1 MLSKYFL
8 YGFIIQVM
16 VFNFVLAS
24 TANGQYKSI
33 DEVEVRIDKK
43 SITVDQLFKSIERQ
57 TPFNFLYDHRDLNSS
72 AVILLQ
78 EQKGSVESFLKQVS
92 YQSNL
97 RFRQVNHGIDVKEN
111 PQLPYV
117 TIAEQ
122 GQFVDVEGTIV
133 DRTGAPI
140 PGVTVIVQGT
150 TQGTVSDVDGKFSI
164 DVQPGGVL
172 VFSFIGYE
180 QLTIQV
186 GNQTQLNITLLESMS
201 ALEEVVVVGY
211 GTTKKSDLTGSV
223 SSVKAEELTAFPV
236 ANAVQALQGRAAG
249 VSVQAN
255 NGDPGG
261 ALKVRIRGGNSINAS
276 SDPLYVVDGFI
287 GGTLPPPE
295 DIQSIEVLKDASAT
309 AIYGSRGANGV
320 IMVTTKKGTAGK
332 ARVELNMSYSSQNE
346 INRLELLN
354 ADQFLD
360 YTREVIPDY
369 VDHGADTD
377 WQDQIFRNAGVQNYQ
392 VAVSGGSEKV
402 NYYVSGSYF
411 DQEGVIIGS
420 DFNRYA
426 ITSNLNFN
434 ASDKITV
441 GLNLL
446 ARRTGRN
453 GVVTQDVSAGAGGAG
468 VVGSS
473 LRFMP
478 DLPVTNEDGSFT
490 LASIGDPIDNPY
502 AVATQREEETI
513 ADLMQ
518 GNLFINF
525 DIAKALTFKTTLGV
539 KTDNFRTGI
548 FVPTTLYAG
557 RNVNGDATINSGK
570 YTDIINENYLTYTW
584 EIDPKNTLTALGG
597 YSVQKSTNNSWSAG
611 SQSFITNS
619 VSFWNLGGGAV
630 PKIPSS
636 EFSETQIA
644 SVFGRLNYS
653 HNSKYLLTFNA
664 RYDGSSNFSK
674 NNKWAF
680 FPSGAFAWNM
690 KDEGFMQDMDLISDL
705 KWRVSYGVTGNQ
717 AISPYQTLARFSTS
731 YTVIDGVPVNA
742 VRPTSVA
749 NDDLTWETTN
759 QFDLG
764 VDVSLFENRL
774 NLTVDYYSSITSDL
788 LFSVPLPSYSGYS
801 SQLQNLGKVENKGL
815 ELTLNTVNTS
825 GALKWNTGFNIS
837 FNRNEVLE
845 LPDGNDILYGSG
857 PGHLIGLG
865 QTQILKVG
873 EPVGSFYGWI
883 YEGVYQEGDDFLP
896 GGGFEQVAGGEKFR
910 DVDGQKD
917 ANGQL
922 TGNPDG
928 TLNSDDRTVIGNGQP
943 KFIWG
948 LNNDFSFK
956 GFDLNI
962 FFQGSQGNKILSY
975 TLLEIET
982 LSGSNN
988 STTRALDRWTPTNT
1002 DTDVPKRTLS
1012 RSQRVSTRW
1021 IYDGSY
1027 ARLKNISLG
1036 YTFPAVIS
1044 EKISVSRLKLYVSA
1058 QNILTFTEYKGFDPE
1073 VNYNSSGST
1082 NSNRNLGLDY
1092 ASYPNAKS
1100 VTVGVN
1106 ISL

>member
-1 MLSKYFL
+1 
-8 YGFIIQVM
+8 M
-16 VFNFVLAS
+16 VKTPTKKRAIRTVLLALLMGCAPLILEAQ
-24 TANGQYKSI
+24 TA
-33 DEVEVRIDKK
+33 EVSGTVRSD
-43 SITVDQLFKSIERQ
+43 
-57 TPFNFLYDHRDLNSS
+57 
-72 AVILLQ
+72 
-78 EQKGSVESFLKQVS
+78 
-92 YQSNL
+92 
-97 RFRQVNHGIDVKEN
+97 
-111 PQLPYV
+111 
-117 TIAEQ
+117 
-122 GQFVDVEGTIV
+122 
-133 DRTGAPI
+133 TGETM
-140 PGVTVIVQGT
+140 PGVSIILKGT
-150 TQGTVSDVDGKFSI
+150 TTGTTTDIDGRYSLSA
-164 DVQPGGVL
+164 PANATL
-172 VFSFIGYE
+172 VFSFIGMTTKE
-180 QLTIQV
+180 INVNGASTLDVVLATDISQLD
-186 GNQTQLNITLLESMS
+186 
-201 ALEEVVVVGY
+201 EVVVVGY

-236 ANAVQALQGRAAG
+236 ANATQALQGRAAG

-320 IMVTTKKGTAGK
+320 IMVTTKKGKAGK
-332 ARVELNMSYSSQNE
+332 AKVDFNTSYSSQTE
-346 INRLELLN
+346 INRIDVLN
-354 ADQFLD
+354 ADQFLE
-360 YTREVIPDY
+360 YTREVIPTY
-369 VDHGADTD
+369 VDHGADTY
-377 WQDQIFRNAGVQNYQ
+377 WQDQIFQTGGVQNYQ
-392 VAVSGGSEKV
+392 ISVSGGSDAV

-411 DQEGVIIGS
+411 DQEGIIINS
-420 DFNRYA
+420 DFSRYA
-426 ITSNLNFN
+426 ITSNVNFK
-434 ASDKITV
+434 ASDKISV

-453 GVVTQDVSAGAGGAG
+453 GVVTQDASAGAGGAG

-478 DLPVTNEDGSFT
+478 DLPITNEDGSFT

-513 ADLMQ
+513 ADLFQ
-518 GNLFINF
+518 GNLYVNF
-525 DIAKALTFKTTLGV
+525 DITKALAFKTTLGF

-557 RNVNGDATINSGK
+557 KNVNGDATINSGK
-570 YTDIINENYLTYTW
+570 FTDIISENYLTYNL
-584 EIDPKNTLTALGG
+584 DLNPKNKLTLLGG
-597 YSVQKSTNNSWSAG
+597 YSVQKSTNNNWSAG

-636 EFSETQIA
+636 GFSETQIA
-644 SVFGRLNYS
+644 SVFGRVNYS
-653 HNSKYLLTFNA
+653 YNSKYLLTFNA

-674 NNKWAF
+674 NHKWAF

-690 KDEGFMQDMDLISDL
+690 KDEGFMKNISFISDF
-705 KWRVSYGVTGNQ
+705 KWRASYGLTGNQ
-717 AISPYQTLARFSTS
+717 AITPYQTLARFSTS
-731 YTVIDGVPVNA
+731 YTIIDGVPVNA
-742 VRPTSVA
+742 VRPTTVA
-749 NDDLTWETTN
+749 NDDLTWETT
-759 QFDLG
+759 QQLDLG
-764 VDVSLFENRL
+764 VDMSFFENRL
-774 NLTVDYYSSITSDL
+774 NVTADYYNSITSDL

-801 SQLQNLGKVENKGL
+801 SQLQNLGKVENKGV
-815 ELTLNTVNTS
+815 ELTLNTVNVD

-837 FNRNEVLE
+837 FNRNTVLE

-873 EPVGSFYGWI
+873 QPVGSFYGWI
-883 YEGVYQEGDDFLP
+883 YDGVYQEGDDFLP

-910 DVDGQKD
+910 DIDGQKD

-928 TLNSDDRTVIGNGQP
+928 TLNADDRTVIGNGQA

-948 LNNDFSFK
+948 LNNNFTFK

-1036 YTFPAVIS
+1036 YTFPNS
-1044 EKISVSRLKLYVSA
+1044 MTEKISVSRARLYVSA
-1058 QNILTFTEYKGFDPE
+1058 QNILTFTQYKGFDPE
-1073 VNYNSSGST
+1073 VNYNSAGST

-1100 VTVGVN
+1100 YTVGLNV
-1106 ISL
+1106 SF

>member
-1 MLSKYFL
+1 MVKFL
-8 YGFIIQVM
+8 TRKRLIPHVFMALLM
-16 VFNFVLAS
+16 VCLPILAEAQTMVS
-24 TANGQYKSI
+24 GTVRSDTGETMPGVSI
-33 DEVEVRIDKK
+33 VIKGTTTGTTTTIDGRY
-43 SITVDQLFKSIERQ
+43 SITAADDA
-57 TPFNFLYDHRDLNSS
+57 T
-72 AVILLQ
+72 
-78 EQKGSVESFLKQVS
+78 
-92 YQSNL
+92 
-97 RFRQVNHGIDVKEN
+97 
-111 PQLPYV
+111 
-117 TIAEQ
+117 
-122 GQFVDVEGTIV
+122 
-133 DRTGAPI
+133 
-140 PGVTVIVQGT
+140 
-150 TQGTVSDVDGKFSI
+150 
-164 DVQPGGVL
+164 L
-172 VFSFIGYE
+172 VFSFIGMVSQE
-180 QLTIQV
+180 VPVNGISIHDVILETDISQLD
-186 GNQTQLNITLLESMS
+186 
-201 ALEEVVVVGY
+201 EVLVVGY

-236 ANAVQALQGRAAG
+236 ANATQALQGRAAG

-287 GGTLPPPE
+287 GATLPPSE

-320 IMVTTKKGTAGK
+320 IMVTTKKGTIGK
-332 ARVELNMSYSSQNE
+332 PKIDFNTSYSSQTE
-346 INRLELLN
+346 INRLDLLN

-369 VDHGADTD
+369 VDHGAATD
-377 WQDQIFRNAGVQNYQ
+377 WQDQIFRNGGIQNYQ
-392 VAVSGGSEKV
+392 LSVSGGSDQV

-411 DQEGVIIGS
+411 DQEGIIIGS
-420 DFNRYA
+420 DFKRYA
-426 ITSNLNFN
+426 LTSNLNFK
-434 ASDKITV
+434 ASDKISV
-441 GLNLL
+441 GLNIL

-453 GVVTQDVSAGAGGAG
+453 GVVTQEGSAGAGGAG

-478 DLPVTNEDGSFT
+478 DLPLRNEDGSFT

-502 AVATQREEETI
+502 AVATQRQDETI
-513 ADLMQ
+513 ADLLQ
-518 GNLFINF
+518 GNLFVNF
-525 DIAKALTFKTTLGV
+525 DITEFLTFKTTLGV
-539 KTDNFRTGI
+539 KTDNYRTGV

-557 RNVNGDATINSGK
+557 RNVNGDASINSGK
-570 YTDIINENYLTYTW
+570 NTDIINENYLTYNW
-584 EIDPKNTLTALGG
+584 EINPKNTLTALAG
-597 YSVQKSTNNSWSAG
+597 YSIQKSTDNSWSAG

-636 EFSETQIA
+636 GFSETQIA

-674 NNKWAF
+674 NHKWAF

-690 KDEGFMQDMDLISDL
+690 KDEGFMEDVDFISDF
-705 KWRVSYGVTGNQ
+705 KWRASYGLTGNQ

-731 YTVIDGVPVNA
+731 YTIIDGSPVNA
-742 VRPTSVA
+742 VRPTTVA
-749 NDDLTWETTN
+749 NDDLTWETTK

-764 VDVSLFENRL
+764 ADISFLENRL
-774 NLTVDYYSSITSDL
+774 NLTVDYYKSITSDL

-815 ELTLNTVNTS
+815 ELALNSVNTT
-825 GALKWNTGFNIS
+825 GAFKWNTGFNIS
-837 FNRNEVLE
+837 FNRNKVLE

-865 QTQILKVG
+865 QTQILRVG

-883 YEGVYQEGDDFLP
+883 YDGVYQEGDDFLP

-910 DVDGQKD
+910 DIDGEKD

-922 TGNPDG
+922 AGNPDG
-928 TLNSDDRTVIGNGQP
+928 TLNSDDRTVIGNGQA

-956 GFDLNI
+956 GFDLNL

-988 STTRALDRWTPTNT
+988 STTRALDRWTPANT

-1036 YTFPAVIS
+1036 YTFPNTVS
-1044 EKISVSRLKLYVSA
+1044 ERISVSRIKLYVSA
-1058 QNILTFTEYKGFDPE
+1058 QNILTFTKYKGFDPE
-1073 VNYNSSGST
+1073 VNYSSSGST

-1100 VTVGVN
+1100 VTVGLN
-1106 ISL
+1106 IGL

>member
-1 MLSKYFL
+1 MKKLLIPKRHGLLWVFMLLLLLSSGTLFAQGKL
-8 YGFIIQVM
+8 VSGKVTSDSGETMPGVSILVKG
-16 VFNFVLAS
+16 S
-24 TANGQYKSI
+24 TLGTTTDI
-33 DEVEVRIDKK
+33 DGNYA
-43 SITVDQLFKSIERQ
+43 ITVSE
-57 TPFNFLYDHRDLNSS
+57 
-72 AVILLQ
+72 
-78 EQKGSVESFLKQVS
+78 GSVL
-92 YQSNL
+92 
-97 RFRQVNHGIDVKEN
+97 I
-111 PQLPYV
+111 
-117 TIAEQ
+117 
-122 GQFVDVEGTIV
+122 
-133 DRTGAPI
+133 
-140 PGVTVIVQGT
+140 
-150 TQGTVSDVDGKFSI
+150 
-164 DVQPGGVL
+164 
-172 VFSFIGYE
+172 FSFIGMKAREVTVNAANVYDIVLE
-180 QLTIQV
+180 TEISQLD
-186 GNQTQLNITLLESMS
+186 
-201 ALEEVVVVGY
+201 EVLVVGY

-236 ANAVQALQGRAAG
+236 ANATQALQGRAAG

-320 IMVTTKKGTAGK
+320 IMVTTKKGIKGRPKVDFNT
-332 ARVELNMSYSSQNE
+332 SYSSQTE
-346 INRLELLN
+346 INRLDLLN
-354 ADQFLD
+354 ADQFLE

-377 WQDQIFRNAGVQNYQ
+377 WQDQIFRTGGIQNYQ
-392 VAVSGGSEKV
+392 VSVSGGSDNV

-411 DQEGVIIGS
+411 DQEGVIVGS

-426 ITSNLNFN
+426 ITSNLNFK
-434 ASDKITV
+434 ASDKISV
-441 GLNLL
+441 GLNIH

-453 GVVTQDVSAGAGGAG
+453 GVVTQEGSAGAGGAG

-513 ADLMQ
+513 ADLFQ
-518 GNLFINF
+518 SNIYVNF
-525 DIAKALTFKTTLGV
+525 DITKSLAFKTTLGF
-539 KTDNFRTGI
+539 KTDNYRTGI

-557 RNVNGDATINSGK
+557 KNVNGDGTINSGK
-570 YTDIINENYLTYTW
+570 FTDIISENYLTYNL
-584 EIDPKNTLTALGG
+584 DLNPKNKLTLLGG
-597 YSVQKSTNNSWSAG
+597 YSVQKSTNNNWSAG

-636 EFSETQIA
+636 GFSETQIA
-644 SVFGRLNYS
+644 SVFGRVNYS
-653 HNSKYLLTFNA
+653 YNSKYLLTFNA

-674 NNKWAF
+674 NHKWAF

-690 KDEGFMQDMDLISDL
+690 KDEGFLQDVNLISDF
-705 KWRVSYGVTGNQ
+705 KWRASYGLTGNQ

-731 YTVIDGVPVNA
+731 YTIIDGVPVNA
-742 VRPTSVA
+742 VRPTTVA
-749 NDDLTWETTN
+749 NDDLTWETT
-759 QFDLG
+759 QQLDLG
-764 VDVSLFENRL
+764 VDISFFDNRL
-774 NLTVDYYSSITSDL
+774 NVTADYYRSITSDL

-801 SQLQNLGKVENKGL
+801 SQLQNLGKVENKGF
-815 ELTLNTVNTS
+815 ELTLNTTNTT
-825 GALKWNTGFNIS
+825 GAFKWNTGFNIS
-837 FNRNEVLE
+837 VNKNKVLE
-845 LPDGNDILYGSG
+845 LPDGNDIQYGSG

-865 QTQILKVG
+865 QTQILRVG

-883 YEGVYQEGDDFLP
+883 YDGVYQEGDNFLP

-910 DVDGQKD
+910 DIDGEKD
-917 ANGQL
+917 ADGQL

-928 TLNSDDRTVIGNGQP
+928 VLNNDDRTVIGNGQP

-988 STTRALDRWTPTNT
+988 STTRALDRWTPANT

-1036 YTFPAVIS
+1036 YTFPNTMT
-1044 EKISVSRLKLYVSA
+1044 EKISVSRARLYVSA
-1058 QNILTFTEYKGFDPE
+1058 QNILTFTKYKGFDPE
-1073 VNYNSSGST
+1073 VNYNSTGST

-1100 VTVGVN
+1100 FTVGLNV
-1106 ISL
+1106 SF

>member
-1 MLSKYFL
+1 MKKLLTPEKNRFLWVFILMMLVSAGPLLAQSKSVT
-8 YGFIIQVM
+8 G
-16 VFNFVLAS
+16 
-24 TANGQYKSI
+24 
-33 DEVEVRIDKK
+33 
-43 SITVDQLFKSIERQ
+43 TVTSDSGE
-57 TPFNFLYDHRDLNSS
+57 TM
-72 AVILLQ
+72 
-78 EQKGSVESFLKQVS
+78 
-92 YQSNL
+92 
-97 RFRQVNHGIDVKEN
+97 
-111 PQLPYV
+111 
-117 TIAEQ
+117 
-122 GQFVDVEGTIV
+122 
-133 DRTGAPI
+133 
-140 PGVTVIVQGT
+140 PGVSILIKGT
-150 TQGTVSDVDGKFSI
+150 TVGTTTDIDGNYTISASEGSTLI
-164 DVQPGGVL
+164 
-172 VFSFIGYE
+172 FSFIGMESKEVMINSSNVYDVALKTDFS
-180 QLTIQV
+180 QLD
-186 GNQTQLNITLLESMS
+186 
-201 ALEEVVVVGY
+201 EVLVVGY

-223 SSVKAEELTAFPV
+223 SSVKAQELTAFPV
-236 ANAVQALQGRAAG
+236 ANATQALQGRAAG

-287 GGTLPPPE
+287 GGTLPPSE

-320 IMVTTKKGTAGK
+320 IMVTTKKGTVGK
-332 ARVELNMSYSSQNE
+332 AKVDFNTSYSSQKE
-346 INRLELLN
+346 INRLDLLN

-377 WQDQIFRNAGVQNYQ
+377 WQDQIFRTGGIQNYQ
-392 VAVSGGSEKV
+392 LSVSGGSDKT
-402 NYYVSGSYF
+402 NYYVSGSFF
-411 DQEGVIIGS
+411 DQDGVIIGS
-420 DFNRYA
+420 NFKRYV
-426 ITSNLNFN
+426 ITSNLNFDI
-434 ASDKITV
+434 SDKITV

-453 GVVTQDVSAGAGGAG
+453 GVVTQEGSAGAGGAG

-478 DLPVTNEDGSFT
+478 DLPIRNEDGSFT

-502 AVATQREEETI
+502 AVASQREEETL
-513 ADLMQ
+513 ADLLQ
-518 GNLFINF
+518 GNLFINYN
-525 DIAKALTFKTTLGV
+525 ITEALSFKTTLGV
-539 KTDNFRTGI
+539 KTDNYRTGV

-557 RNVNGDATINSGK
+557 RNINGDATISSGK
-570 YTDIINENYLTYTW
+570 NTDIINENYLTYNWKINPT
-584 EIDPKNTLTALGG
+584 NTLIALAG
-597 YSVQKSTNNSWSAG
+597 YSIQKSTDNYWAAG

-636 EFSETQIA
+636 SFSETQIA
-644 SVFGRLNYS
+644 SVFGRINYS
-653 HNSKYLLTFNA
+653 FNSKYLLTFNA

-690 KDEGFMQDMDLISDL
+690 KDENFMQNVDFISDFKL
-705 KWRVSYGVTGNQ
+705 RTSYGLTGNQ

-731 YTVIDGVPVNA
+731 YTIIDGVPVNA
-742 VRPTSVA
+742 VRPTTVA
-749 NDDLTWETTN
+749 NDDLTWETTR

-764 VDVSLFENRL
+764 ADISFFENRF
-774 NLTVDYYSSITSDL
+774 NITADYYRSVTSDL

-801 SQLQNLGKVENKGL
+801 SQLQNLGKVENKGF
-815 ELTLNTVNTS
+815 ELALNTVNTT
-825 GALKWNTGFNIS
+825 GAFQWNTGFNIS
-837 FNRNEVLE
+837 FNRNKVLE

-865 QTQILKVG
+865 QTQILRVG

-883 YEGVYQEGDDFLP
+883 YDGVYQEGDDFLP

-910 DVDGQKD
+910 DIDGEKG

-928 TLNSDDRTVIGNGQP
+928 TLNSDDRTIIGNGQA

-948 LNNDFSFK
+948 LNNDFSYK

-1036 YTFPAVIS
+1036 YTFPTTIS
-1044 EKISVSRLKLYVSA
+1044 EKISVSRIKLYVSA
-1058 QNILTFTEYKGFDPE
+1058 QNLLTFTKYPGFDPE
-1073 VNYNSSGST
+1073 VNYSSSGST

-1100 VTVGVN
+1100 YTVGLN

>member
-1 MLSKYFL
+1 MQKLLTSKKHAFLSVFMFMLLLSSGSL
-8 YGFIIQVM
+8 
-16 VFNFVLAS
+16 LAQ
-24 TANGQYKSI
+24 NKL
-33 DEVEVRIDKK
+33 
-43 SITVDQLFKSIERQ
+43 ITGK
-57 TPFNFLYDHRDLNSS
+57 
-72 AVILLQ
+72 
-78 EQKGSVESFLKQVS
+78 
-92 YQSNL
+92 
-97 RFRQVNHGIDVKEN
+97 
-111 PQLPYV
+111 V
-117 TIAEQ
+117 TSDSGE
-122 GQFVDVEGTIV
+122 TM
-133 DRTGAPI
+133 
-140 PGVTVIVQGT
+140 PGVSILVKATTMGT
-150 TQGTVSDVDGKFSI
+150 ATDIDGNYSI
-164 DVQPGGVL
+164 SAGEGDIL
-172 VFSFIGYE
+172 IFSFIGMQTKEIATNSSNVYNVTLE
-180 QLTIQV
+180 TDISQLD
-186 GNQTQLNITLLESMS
+186 
-201 ALEEVVVVGY
+201 EVLVVGY

-223 SSVKAEELTAFPV
+223 SSVQAQELTAFPV
-236 ANAVQALQGRAAG
+236 ANATQALQGRAAG

-309 AIYGSRGANGV
+309 AIYGSRGTNGV
-320 IMVTTKKGTAGK
+320 IMVTTKKGKAGK
-332 ARVELNMSYSSQNE
+332 VKVDFNTSYSSQKE

-360 YTREVIPDY
+360 YTREVIPTY
-369 VDHGADTD
+369 VDNGADTD
-377 WQDQIFRNAGVQNYQ
+377 WQDQIFRTGGIQNYQ
-392 VAVSGGSEKV
+392 ISVSGGSDKV

-411 DQEGVIIGS
+411 DQKGIIVGS
-420 DFNRYA
+420 DFNRYS

-434 ASDKITV
+434 ASDKITI

-453 GVVTQDVSAGAGGAG
+453 GVVTQEGSAGAGGAG

-478 DLPVTNEDGSFT
+478 DLPLRNGDGSFT
-490 LASIGDPIDNPY
+490 LASIGDPIDNPF
-502 AVATQREEETI
+502 AVATQREEETL
-513 ADLMQ
+513 ADLLQ
-518 GNLFINF
+518 GNLYVNF
-525 DIAKALTFKTTLGV
+525 DITNALTFKSTLGV

-548 FVPTTLYAG
+548 FVPTTLFAG

-570 YTDIINENYLTYTW
+570 NTDIINENYLTYNW
-584 EIDPKNTLTALGG
+584 EINPKNTVTALAG
-597 YSVQKSTNNSWSAG
+597 YSIQKSTDNNWSAG

-636 EFSETQIA
+636 GFAETQIA
-644 SVFGRLNYS
+644 SVFGRINYS

-690 KDEGFMQDMDLISDL
+690 KDEGFMQDVNFISDF
-705 KWRVSYGVTGNQ
+705 KWRASYGLTGNQ

-731 YTVIDGVPVNA
+731 YTIIDGVPANA
-742 VRPTSVA
+742 VRPTTVA
-749 NDDLTWETTN
+749 NDDLTWETTE
-759 QFDLG
+759 QFDIG
-764 VDVSLFENRL
+764 ADVSFFENRL
-774 NLTVDYYSSITSDL
+774 NITADYYRSVTSDL

-801 SQLQNLGKVENKGL
+801 SQLQNLGKVENKGI
-815 ELTLNTVNTS
+815 ELAVNTVNTT
-825 GALKWNTGFNIS
+825 GAFKWNTGFNIS
-837 FNRNEVLE
+837 FNKNKVLE
-845 LPDGNDILYGSG
+845 LPDRNDILYGSG

-865 QTQILKVG
+865 QTQLLRVG
-873 EPVGSFYGWI
+873 EPVGSFYGWV
-883 YEGVYQEGDDFLP
+883 YDGVYQQGDDFLP

-910 DVDGQKD
+910 DIAGEKD

-928 TLNSDDRTVIGNGQP
+928 ILNADDRTLIGNGQA

-988 STTRALDRWTPTNT
+988 STTRALDRWTPTNN
-1002 DTDVPKRTLS
+1002 DTDVPKRTLT

-1021 IYDGSY
+1021 VYDGSY

-1036 YTFPAVIS
+1036 YTFPPTIS
-1044 EKISVSRLKLYVSA
+1044 EKISVSRIKLYVSA
-1058 QNILTFTEYKGFDPE
+1058 QNLLTFTKYKGFDPE
-1073 VNYNSSGST
+1073 VNYSSAGST

-1100 VTVGVN
+1100 YTVGLN